1 MTEDARKKVLLSW
14 SSGKDSAWALH
25 ELRQQSRLMVVGLIA
40 TINEQ
45 FDRVA
50 MHAVR
55 TTLLQQQAESVGLP
69 LRLVRLPFP
78 CSNEVYEERMSALIC
93 AAQAEGIEG
102 IAFGD
107 LFLADVRQYRERMM
121 EGTGIAPLFPLWG
134 RPTHELARE
143 MIAGGLRAQ
152 ITCIDPRILPAALA
166 GREYNSDFLDA
177 LPPGVDPCGENG
189 EFHSFAFDGPMFSH
203 PVAFSVGETVERDGF
218 IFTDL
223 LPMFDTAT
231 NCPDSARS

>member
-1 MTEDARKKVLLSW
+1 MNGVRKKILLSW

-25 ELRQQSRLMVVGLIA
+25 MLRQRSDVDVAGLLT
-40 TINEQ
+40 TINER

-55 TTLLQQQAESVGLP
+55 TDLLRRQAERVGLP
-69 LRLVRLPFP
+69 LRLVSLPFQ
-78 CSNEVYEERMSALIC
+78 CSNEVYEERLLAAIG

-134 RPTHELARE
+134 RSTSELARE
-143 MIAGGLRAQ
+143 MTAAGLRAQ
-152 ITCIDPRILPAALA
+152 ITCVDPRCLPAALA
-166 GREYNSDFLDA
+166 GREYDNDFLEA
-177 LPPGVDPCGENG
+177 LPAGVDPCGENG
-189 EFHSFAFDGPMFSH
+189 EFHSFAFDGPMFKR
-203 PVAFSVGETVERDGF
+203 PVEFAVGETVERDGF

-223 LPMFDTAT
+223 I
-231 NCPDSARS
+231 